1 MEKLNAKI
9 DVYLKDPQDSL
20 DLSGMKFGTE
30 GAKRVAEVL
39 PKWWVVQNCCGREEI
54 FAMAVC
60 PYDLKI
66 ASDDL

>member
-20 DLSGMKFGTE
+20 DLSELLFGAE

-39 PKWWVVQNCCGREEI
+39 PKW
-54 FAMAVC
+54 
-60 PYDLKI
+60 
-66 ASDDL
+66 

>member
-20 DLSGMKFGTE
+20 DLSGMIFGAE

-39 PKWWVVQNCCGREEI
+39 PKW
-54 FAMAVC
+54 
-60 PYDLKI
+60 
-66 ASDDL
+66 

>member
-20 DLSGMKFGTE
+20 GLSGMFFFDAE

-39 PKWWVVQNCCGREEI
+39 PKW
-54 FAMAVC
+54 
-60 PYDLKI
+60 
-66 ASDDL
+66 

>member
-1 MEKLNAKI
+1 MEKLNVKI

-20 DLSGMKFGTE
+20 DLSGMSFGAE
-30 GAKRVAEVL
+30 GAKRIAEVL
-39 PKWWVVQNCCGREEI
+39 PKWWVVQNCWGREEI
-54 FAMAVC
+54 FAMVVR

>member
-39 PKWWVVQNCCGREEI
+39 PKW
-54 FAMAVC
+54 
-60 PYDLKI
+60 
-66 ASDDL
+66 